1 MEHGVPRRADPTVAI
16 VAAFVFGLAVL
27 ALVALGHSGGR
38 SSAQPSVPAI
48 SVHVPTSG
56 VFEIDA
62 TTHRVVSDV
71 AYKLVAPGA
80 ADGFGARW
88 IPSNRG
94 VAKVDPASGR
104 IIGQVRLPN
113 AGYNVVVSG
122 RWVWAAD
129 QIGTSTVYQI
139 DPRRLR
145 VIRRIEVPGLPYG
158 NLYPGAGSVWE
169 TGQDFLTQIS
179 ARTGS
184 IVHQYPINPAQ
195 PANNAWVLRFGA
207 GSAWVIDE
215 HAAAPGAKLPGVL
228 YRIDPITHEIS
239 ARISIPSRSA
249 SDFFE
254 LAYGDGTMWVADGQK
269 GILRAVSP
277 ESNSVTET
285 LHVGYIDSIA
295 VGSNAVWIVNATT
308 GLKELGTNGK
318 LRWRATLPEHPQ
330 SIGVDGSRLWVSY
343 GQDHQRGA

>member
-1 MEHGVPRRADPTVAI
+1 MVGV

-27 ALVALGHSGGR
+27 ALVVLGHSGSR
-38 SSAQPSVPAI
+38 SPTQSGVPAI

-71 AYKLVAPGA
+71 AYKLIAPGA

-88 IPSNRG
+88 IPSSRG
-94 VAKVDPASGR
+94 VAKVDPGSGK
-104 IIGQVRLPN
+104 IIGQVPLPN

-122 RWVWAAD
+122 HWVWAAD
-129 QIGTSTVYQI
+129 ETNTSTVYQI
-139 DPRRLR
+139 DPGRLR
-145 VIRRIEVPGLPYG
+145 VIRRIDVPGLPYG
-158 NLYPGAGSVWE
+158 NLYAGAGSVWE

-179 ARTGS
+179 ARSGS

-195 PANNAWVLRFGA
+195 PANNAFVLRFGA

-215 HAAAPGAKLPGVL
+215 HASAPGSSWPGVL
-228 YRIDPITHEIS
+228 YRIDPMTHEIS
-239 ARISIPSRSA
+239 ARISIPSRSGN
-249 SDFFE
+249 DFFE
-254 LAYGDGTMWVADGQK
+254 LAYGDGTMWVADGQL

-277 ESNSVTET
+277 ESNSVTQT

-295 VGSNAVWIVNATT
+295 VGGNAIWVVNATT
-308 GLKELGTNGK
+308 GIKEFGTNGK
-318 LRWRATLPEHPQ
+318 LRWQATLPRHPQ

-343 GQDHQRGA
+343 GQDHQRGS